1 MEKGCCCCYPEEKL
15 FLGFKLN
22 IHDPGLEETEDNCVN
37 NLTEDNCVNNK

>member
-1 MEKGCCCCYPEEKL
+1 M

-37 NLTEDNCVNNK
+37 NLTKIIVLIINNLVLIK